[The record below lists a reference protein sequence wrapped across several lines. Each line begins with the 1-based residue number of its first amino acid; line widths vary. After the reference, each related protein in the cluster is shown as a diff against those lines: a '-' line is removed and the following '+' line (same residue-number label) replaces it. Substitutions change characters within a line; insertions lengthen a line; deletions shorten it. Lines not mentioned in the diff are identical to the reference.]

1 MINLFEILKLTNT
14 QSLPVIFL
22 QANVNKRGEKKM
34 WTLQVLSRILPE
46 ENVKKS
52 ISFSVYHLQK
62 QDYGK

>member
-22 QANVNKRGEKKM
+22 QANVNKRGEHKKKKKKM
-34 WTLQVLSRILPE
+34 WTLQVLSKILPE

-52 ISFSVYHLQK
+52 ISFSVYHL
-62 QDYGK
+62 